1 MSLFVFQSVCFFST
15 CVGFGLFCL
24 PLSSLARER
33 LREETK
39 KERKG
44 KGTEKGRE
52 GKGRERKGMKG
63 KERKGKT
70 WPFFAKP
77 CNSISFVQ
85 CDVSSVKTHSF

>member
-1 MSLFVFQSVCFFST
+1 MFVFQSVCFFST

-52 GKGRERKGMKG
+52 GKGKEGNEREG
-63 KERKGKT
+63 KERKDMA
-70 WPFFAKP
+70 FFRQT
-77 CNSISFVQ
+77 V
-85 CDVSSVKTHSF
+85 